1 MVLNNQKRTKIQG
14 IIKKISLNQAVTLEE
29 RIYVEKFAQNNS
41 TVSLWLKKA
50 NNLRRHGIQSEDGI
64 NRILQ
69 SLGIDGL
76 DKESHFNP
84 NNEDIYGWFGGSPDW
99 IKRS

>member
-1 MVLNNQKRTKIQG
+1 MLLNNQKRKKIQG
-14 IIKKISLNQAVTLEE
+14 IIKKISLNQSVTLEE

-84 NNEDIYGWFGGSPDW
+84 NNDDIYDWFGGSPDW